1 MLKLTSSI
9 EQDFIY
15 GIIHLVRAQIF
26 PENFYF
32 VSPDT
37 HSYVRVSRVKN
48 IFSKMLRMY

>member
-32 VSPDT
+32 VSPWYT
-37 HSYVRVSRVKN
+37 LVRSRIKGKKY
-48 IFSKMLRMY
+48 F